1 MNYSITKKITG
12 ALMAASL
19 SLMSLSAWA
28 NIGGTVYCDAN
39 CNGAVDAGDV
49 PLSGITVNA
58 YICGTTNLVGSTV
71 TAADGSYN
79 FEPSATMP
87 WIPGGQTY
95 YVCAVIPS
103 GYIGSPGSVCTSD
116 CFTFGNPCSCGHDL
130 FLCPVSGS
138 CNPCT
143 GAIGDFVWVDTN
155 GNGCQDAGE
164 PGIPGVQLDLYSG
177 CGSGLIFVRSTTTD
191 SSGHYLFSGLC
202 AGSYTVRFHTPAGY
216 THTLSHQN
224 CSVGGL
230 PPDQTDSNCECSGS
244 GDCDVCVTLPADN
257 TQDLSIDCGYIPPPG
272 NLSLQKTASQTL
284 VNPGQ
289 PVTYQYVVS
298 NIGSVQVDNI
308 NIVDDNGTP
317 SDPSDDYLVNPAPF
331 SLAPGQS
338 ASFAIAHITEAL
350 CVQNGGTNLNGGTLT
365 INVLAN
371 GNVEVFY
378 NQSQGLNDNRY
389 GTGATAATGWISKTH
404 KFSDLVGSDEATFAF
419 TDSTGKTVLSF
430 QEDYISQA
438 TSARF
443 GDGVTITYP
452 SGYGTLG
459 PLGGDGKMI
468 IGGSSN
474 VLSCRTTFSDS
485 LNQPGFTGFTVNS
498 PPETSPL
505 SNVSIPAGWNYT
517 DGYYV
522 LVSAN
527 AFGAA
532 GFGGVSITAVH
543 NSPSKGPI
551 DKIAPTNMCTCVTN
565 VAIASGVAIV
575 GGSSVTVSD
584 SDFEIVCGSGT
595 GGGGSGA
602 CNLMMGAIKFD
613 KNTIQI
619 PIKDNGSANVIMNT
633 LQLTW
638 PQATNGKLKT
648 VTLNGP
654 AFNGPAANSPVTI
667 PSAGVNWAPG
677 TNPRTINHGQSK
689 TLVLTFEKNV
699 DTNASHYSGGVAS
712 FGADSSCQVQFLP

>member
-1 MNYSITKKITG
+1 MDN
-12 ALMAASL
+12 
-19 SLMSLSAWA
+19 
-28 NIGGTVYCDAN
+28 
-39 CNGAVDAGDV
+39 
-49 PLSGITVNA
+49 VN
-58 YICGTTNLVGSTV
+58 
-71 TAADGSYN
+71 
-79 FEPSATMP
+79 F
-87 WIPGGQTY
+87 
-95 YVCAVIPS
+95 
-103 GYIGSPGSVCTSD
+103 
-116 CFTFGNPCSCGHDL
+116 CFAQ
-130 FLCPVSGS
+130 
-138 CNPCT
+138 CT
-143 GAIGDFVWVDTN
+143 GRIGDFVWADVN

-164 PGIPGVQLDLYSG
+164 PGIPGVQVDLYSG
-177 CGSGLIFVRSTTTD
+177 CGPGSTFLRTTNTD
-191 SSGHYLFSGLC
+191 ASGHYLFTGLC
-202 AGSYTVRFHTPAGY
+202 AGSYSVRFHTPGGY
-216 THTLSHQN
+216 THTLAHQN

-230 PPDQTDSNCECSGS
+230 PPDQTDSNCECTGS
-244 GDCDVCVTLPADN
+244 ADCDVCVTLPADN

-272 NLSLQKTASQTL
+272 NLSLEKTASSNL

-317 SDPSDDYLVNPAPF
+317 SDPSDDYLVNSAPF

-338 ASFAIAHITEAL
+338 ASFAISHITEAV
-350 CVQNGGTNLNGGTLT
+350 CVQNGGTNLTGGTLT

-389 GTGATAATGWISKTH
+389 GTGATAATGWKNGHT
-404 KFSDLVGSDEATFAF
+404 FNNLVGSDEATFAF

-438 TSARF
+438 TSAKF
-443 GDGVTITYP
+443 GDGVTINYP

-468 IGGSSN
+468 TGSSSN
-474 VLSCRTTFSDS
+474 VLSARTTMSDT
-485 LNQPGFTGFTVNS
+485 LNQPGFTGFIVNS
-498 PPETSPL
+498 RPETSPL
-505 SNVSIPAGWNYT
+505 SNVSTPPGWNYT
-517 DGYYV
+517 NGYYV

-532 GFGGVSITAVH
+532 GFGTVAITHVH
-543 NSPSKGPI
+543 NSPSKGPV
-551 DKIAPTNMCTCVTN
+551 DQLSPTNVCNCVTN
-565 VAIASGVAIV
+565 VAVASGVAII

-584 SDFEIVCGSGT
+584 SDFEVVCASGT
-595 GGGGSGA
+595 SGPPGA

-619 PIKDNGSANVIMNT
+619 PIKNNGSANVIMNT

-648 VTLNGP
+648 VTLNGT
-654 AFNGPAANSPVTI
+654 AFNGPSVGSPVTI
-667 PSAGVNWAPG
+667 PSAGVNWAAG

-699 DTNASHYSGGVAS
+699 DTTASHYSGGVATL
-712 FGADSSCQVQFLP
+712 GADASCQVKFLP